1 MPTPRALLAFVVV
14 VPALLV
20 QVTVL
25 NRLPLPGAP
34 PDLLLVVVVALALA
48 TDRSFGL
55 LAGFWAGLAADLA
68 PPANHT
74 VGRLALVLALA
85 GWLAG
90 HWGEQFAEESDRS
103 ALGPVLVVALV
114 AAAAG
119 LLDAGVGALLG
130 DPRITWAALVASV
143 PAAVLYDVVL
153 APFVLP
159 GVGALARRVDR
170 EGVFR

>member
-34 PDLLLVVVVALALA
+34 PDLVLVVVVGLALA
-48 TDRSFGL
+48 TDRSFAL
-55 LAGFWAGLAADLA
+55 LTGFWAGLGADLV
-68 PPANHT
+68 PPATHT

-85 GWLAG
+85 GWLAA
-90 HWGEQFAEESDRS
+90 HWGEQAAEDSDRS
-103 ALGPVLVVALV
+103 AVGPVLVVALV
-114 AAAAG
+114 AAVAG
-119 LLDAGVGALLG
+119 LLDAAVGALLG
-130 DPRITWAALVASV
+130 DPRITWSALASSV
-143 PAAVLYDVVL
+143 PAAVFYDVVL

-159 GVGALARRVDR
+159 GVCALARRVDR